1 MGILG
6 FFLVLQGFGGLVA
19 TSFDRH
25 FGLLHLWLDGTAHTA
40 LSLVLGLLG
49 LVLLGDAVRRGAKKS

>member
-6 FFLVLQGFGGLVA
+6 FFLALQGIGGLVA
-19 TSFDRH
+19 ASFDRH

-49 LVLLGDAVRRGAKKS
+49 LVLLGDAARRGVKKS